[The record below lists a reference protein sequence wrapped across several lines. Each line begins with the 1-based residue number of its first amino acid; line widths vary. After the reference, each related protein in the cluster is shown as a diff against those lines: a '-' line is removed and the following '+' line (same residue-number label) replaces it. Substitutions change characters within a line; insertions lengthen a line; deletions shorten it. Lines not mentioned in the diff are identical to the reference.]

1 MRYETYLRE
10 ERTRDCAFAL
20 IETTTRGMN
29 YRNMKLVA
37 VVVVV
42 VVVPIVHRLCVR
54 RCCTLGESVV
64 LGTKG
69 ANARSVP
76 REI

>member
-1 MRYETYLRE
+1 MRLV
-10 ERTRDCAFAL
+10 AVVAV
-20 IETTTRGMN
+20 
-29 YRNMKLVA
+29 VA

-42 VVVPIVHRLCVR
+42 VPITFLHVLPLLLY
-54 RCCTLGESVV
+54 CTLGESVV